1 MTQPAFLD
9 AILVDEVGIESG
21 SLDGI
26 LLKSAYQPVFSP
38 RGENLQI
45 TGFDASTV
53 VWREDTEFD
62 LSQLSEGALPDP
74 DFLAGLCQR
83 LSVDNYRNLDI
94 AGRDLFL
101 DHALAGNRHL
111 QDSLLDA
118 ARLARSVGEET
129 LVPGQVICRISQAA
143 FLADAD
149 DLARLEALR
158 EAGMRIMLDAFD
170 HDLDTAH
177 SQRRF
182 VPDIAEIGAAWFG
195 KIAERGAAAGERHA
209 CSYPRHIDW
218 RTPRTGDRLG
228 RGISVRRLS
237 RGAGSCRLPHRGSA
251 QARRGTPV
259 RALRRAAPAC
269 LTRRFS
275 FRRPSAIRR

>member
-62 LSQLSEGALPDP
+62 LSQLSGGAFPDP
-74 DFLAGLCQR
+74 DFVAGLCQR
-83 LSVDNYRNLDI
+83 LSVDNHRNLDI

-101 DHALAGNRHL
+101 DHALAGNRRL

-129 LVPGQVICRISQAA
+129 LVPGQVVCRISQAV

-182 VPDIAEIGAAWFG
+182 MPDIAEIGAAWFG
-195 KIAERGAAAGERHA
+195 KIAERGAAARLLRPLVETHRANGTRVHIRGVSTGEHLELA
-209 CSYPRHIDW
+209 IASGAEYLSGDYLAEPALAGCPIEDQPR
-218 RTPRTGDRLG
+218 PVAEL
-228 RGISVRRLS
+228 LS
-237 RGAGSCRLPHRGSA
+237 AHSGA
-251 QARRGTPV
+251 Q
-259 RALRRAAPAC
+259 
-269 LTRRFS
+269 
-275 FRRPSAIRR
+275 RRPA